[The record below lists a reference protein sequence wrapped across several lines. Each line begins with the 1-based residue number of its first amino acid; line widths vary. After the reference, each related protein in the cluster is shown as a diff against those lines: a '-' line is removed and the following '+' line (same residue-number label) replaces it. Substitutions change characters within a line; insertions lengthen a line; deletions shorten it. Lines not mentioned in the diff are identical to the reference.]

1 MFTEK
6 LKQAIQNE
14 YADYHYYVDM
24 YNLTDD
30 PYWKDF
36 IEHIYEDE
44 KSHYEMFQQL
54 YYMLTGTFVQNLEK
68 RPPCE
73 DLKTCAKNAVR
84 DELEA
89 AEMYKEML
97 LQIPVQ
103 QAYAPLFVAMH
114 DETEHAIRLSMMY
127 NAL

>member
-1 MFTEK
+1 MFIEK
-6 LKQAIQNE
+6 LQQAIQNE
-14 YADYHYYVDM
+14 YADYHYYKDM
-24 YNLTDD
+24 YNLTND
-30 PYWKDF
+30 PFWKDF
-36 IEHIYEDE
+36 IEHAYEDE

-54 YYMLTGTFVQNLEK
+54 YYMLTGSFVQNLQK
-68 RPPCE
+68 RPPCT
-73 DLKTCAKNAVR
+73 DLKTCAKDAVR
-84 DELEA
+84 DELEG

-114 DETEHAIRLSMMY
+114 DETEHAIRFSMMY

>member
-1 MFTEK
+1 MFTDK
-6 LKQAIQNE
+6 LKQAILNE
-14 YADYHYYVDM
+14 YADYHFYRSM
-24 YNLTDD
+24 YKLTDD
-30 PYWKDF
+30 PYWQGF
-36 IEHIYEDE
+36 IEHVYEDE

-54 YYMLTGTFVQNLEK
+54 YYMLTGTFVQNFPEPKL
-68 RPPCE
+68 CLN
-73 DLKTCAKNAVR
+73 LKECAKSAIR

-97 LQIPVQ
+97 LQIPIQ

-114 DETEHAIRLSMMY
+114 DETEHAIRFSTMY

>member
-1 MFTEK
+1 MFVENLEK
-6 LKQAIQNE
+6 AIQNE
-14 YADYHYYVDM
+14 YADYHYYKSM
-24 YNLTDD
+24 YNLTSD
-30 PYWKDF
+30 PYWKGF
-36 IEHIYEDE
+36 IQHVYEDE

-54 YYMLTGTFVQNLEK
+54 YYMLTGTFVQNLQK
-68 RPPCE
+68 RASCIN
-73 DLKTCAKNAVR
+73 LKACAKSAVK

-89 AEMYKEML
+89 AEIYKEML
-97 LQIPVQ
+97 LQIPIQ

>member
-6 LKQAIQNE
+6 LKQAILNE
-14 YADYHYYVDM
+14 YDDYHFYRSM

-30 PYWKDF
+30 PYWQSF
-36 IEHIYEDE
+36 IEHIYVDE

-54 YYMLTGTFVQNLEK
+54 YYMLTGTFVQNFPEPK
-68 RPPCE
+68 ECF
-73 DLKTCAKNAVR
+73 DLKECAKIAIR

-97 LQIPVQ
+97 LQIPIQ

-114 DETEHAIRLSMMY
+114 DETEHAIRLSTMY

>member
-30 PYWKDF
+30 PYWKGF
-36 IEHIYEDE
+36 IEHVYEDE

-68 RPPCE
+68 RPPCV
-73 DLKTCAKNAVR
+73 DLKTCAKDAVR
-84 DELEA
+84 DELEG

-114 DETEHAIRLSMMY
+114 DETEHAIRFSMMY

>member
-1 MFTEK
+1 LFTEK
-6 LKQAIQNE
+6 LQQAILNE
-14 YADYHYYVDM
+14 YEDYHFYRSM

-30 PYWKDF
+30 PYWQSF
-36 IEHIYEDE
+36 IEHVYVDE

-54 YYMLTGTFVQNLEK
+54 YYMLTGTFVQSFPEPK
-68 RPPCE
+68 ECF
-73 DLKTCAKNAVR
+73 DLKECAKIAIK

-97 LQIPVQ
+97 LQIPIQ

-114 DETEHAIRLSMMY
+114 DETEHAIRFSTMF

>member
-1 MFTEK
+1 MFTEQ

-30 PYWKDF
+30 PYWKGF
-36 IEHIYEDE
+36 IEHVYEDE

-54 YYMLTGTFVQNLEK
+54 YYMLTGTFVQNLER
-68 RPPCE
+68 RPPCV
-73 DLKTCAKNAVR
+73 DLKTCAKEAVR
-84 DELEA
+84 DELEG

-114 DETEHAIRLSMMY
+114 DETEHAIRFSMMY

>member
-1 MFTEK
+1 MFIEK
-6 LKQAIQNE
+6 LQQAIQNE
-14 YADYHYYVDM
+14 YADYHYYKDM
-24 YNLTDD
+24 YNLTND

-36 IEHIYEDE
+36 IEHAYEDE

-54 YYMLTGTFVQNLEK
+54 YYMLTGSFVQNLQK
-68 RPPCE
+68 RHPCT
-73 DLKTCAKNAVR
+73 DLKTCAKDAVR
-84 DELEA
+84 DELEG

-114 DETEHAIRLSMMY
+114 DETEHAIRFSMMY